1 MSDNP
6 NVLTITDDDTGP
18 AQAAPAP
25 APKQNEPAPAAVQQP
40 AEEPAASAE
49 EEKARRGTKFVEM
62 PDEIE
67 ARFKRIYGNLKATQ
81 RDNEKLFAA
90 NQRLI
95 DRLDQLEQSQ
105 AQRQATGQM
114 GDLKAA
120 YANALATADYQRAA
134 DIQEQMLE
142 LKTAAKDAGV
152 KVPDP
157 VAQPQPTEP
166 ELDLSQQETAT
177 VVAWGSA
184 VDDNGQPLRPW
195 ANPAHPKF
203 QRFRATL
210 QAVTN
215 DPDFAGGTLT
225 SILGE
230 VDKMMGSS
238 PARGA
243 AASPV
248 LNSASDASIKGTR
261 ALALTDSEKRA
272 AVRMFQYTGV
282 VKTEDEAH
290 NLYRKN
296 KSGGA
301 NSSRVVIED

>member
-1 MSDNP
+1 MSDDTNP
-6 NVLTITDDDTGP
+6 NVMTITDDDTP
-18 AQAAPAP
+18 AQQAPAP
-25 APKQNEPAPAAVQQP
+25 GKDEAPAVQQP
-40 AEEPAASAE
+40 SPEPEASSE
-49 EEKARRGTKFVEM
+49 EEKAKRGTKFVEL
-62 PDEIE
+62 PEEVE

-95 DRLDQLEQSQ
+95 DRLDQLEQAQ
-105 AQRQATGQM
+105 AQRQTTGQM

-152 KVPDP
+152 KIPDP

-184 VDDNGQPLRPW
+184 TDDNGQPLRPW

-203 QRFRATL
+203 QRFRASL

-215 DPDFAGGTLT
+215 DPDFAGGSLAT
-225 SILGE
+225 ILGE
-230 VDKMMGSS
+230 VDRMM
-238 PARGA
+238 GA
-243 AASPV
+243 AAAPQRAAAPV
-248 LNSASDASIKGTR
+248 LNSAPDASLKVQRNAPLSDA
-261 ALALTDSEKRA
+261 EKRA

-282 VKTEDEAH
+282 VKSEEEAH

-296 KSGGA
+296 KSVGGSR
-301 NSSRVVIED
+301 SSASVVIED